1 LTLEIGCEISDL
13 SHLLRWR
20 DLFMGNIFSLLDPV
34 SLIINALNLFSRL
47 FGGGGGGSIQPTGT
61 NLIENNTTGSD
72 GVDPSLVTA
81 AGGFLPS
88 GTTPWNS
95 GTSSTASDI
104 QITDVEA
111 TEAPGQLV
119 VTYTENGIPNKRAVV
134 NKDTNSKL
142 DVNEYRPKKV
152 SGEDIISISLPDATG
167 KAVVVEAN
175 YNQTTGKFI
184 SDSSVGRG
192 GSASDIQITGAKTT
206 NVSGQLLVTYTEN
219 GAARTIVVDEYR
231 KKGPNELTSN
241 EYRVD
246 NGSSVTVSFKD
257 TKGEE
262 RTKTFDFNFDT
273 GAFAT
278 SSKTSNSS
286 ASATSGY
293 EYRWSIKADGTQ
305 VLLYR
310 PQRTNGKG
318 TELTLDSDGG
328 NLAAGERSRTQLPFN
343 STVKVNINGK
353 IYSVPLGEIKP
364 ATTPAWG
371 SGDNV
376 IPLNNETQI
385 ATNPSTN
392 NNGAST
398 LTNAMNSAFTN
409 SGSTML
415 SSINTADTTPT
426 TLATT

>member
-1 LTLEIGCEISDL
+1 
-13 SHLLRWR
+13 
-20 DLFMGNIFSLLDPV
+20 LFMGNIFSLLGPV
-34 SLIINALNLFSRL
+34 GLIINALSNLLSGSGL

-61 NLIENNTTGSD
+61 NPIANNTTGSD

-81 AGGFLPS
+81 VGGVVPS

-111 TEAPGQLV
+111 TETPGQLV

-318 TELTLDSDGG
+318 TELTLDLDGG
-328 NLAAGERSRTQLPFN
+328 NPAAGERSRTQITSN

-376 IPLNNETQI
+376 ILLNNETQI

-392 NNGAST
+392 TNNGAST
-398 LTNAMNSAFTN
+398 LTDAISAVFPN
-409 SGSTML
+409 SGSTIA
-415 SSINTADTTPT
+415 SGINADTTPPT